1 MWNCRFAA
9 MTTLI
14 LHFDFLFWFV
24 WNKNMDAENVVA
36 KIFADAG
43 AEAEKVKNQAREKQA
58 AEQAALDEQLRQ
70 YQKQTDAL
78 AQKAAEEEKS
88 HLLAAARM
96 QIAKELLTEK
106 RKILDE
112 VFEQARRQLLNL
124 PDRQYRQVI
133 AGLMVRAVETGNEEV
148 VVDKNENRIDQE
160 LVNQVNQRLAGQNK
174 GNLRLSD
181 QRQELGGGFILK
193 RGKIRTNVSFEVL
206 LNQARKGL
214 EIELAKELFEK

>member
-1 MWNCRFAA
+1 
-9 MTTLI
+9 
-14 LHFDFLFWFV
+14 
-24 WNKNMDAENVVA
+24 MDAENVVA
-36 KIFADAG
+36 KILADAR
-43 AEAEKVKNQAREKQA
+43 AEGEKIKRQAQEKQA
-58 AEQAALDEQLRQ
+58 AEQAKLDDQLAQ
-70 YQKQTDAL
+70 YNKQTDSL
-78 AQKAAEEEKS
+78 AQKAAEAESS

-112 VFEQARRQLLNL
+112 VFEQAHRQLLNL

-148 VVDKNENRIDQE
+148 VVDKNEKRIDQE

-206 LNQARKGL
+206 LNQARKEL
-214 EIELAKELFEK
+214 EIELAKELFEN